1 MVGVEVGWQWAPMI
15 VLRLGPKLFSFIAN
29 LLNWSKQVSAA
40 ELLPNCCYNSGR
52 CFMLKVMSRT
62 IVTQR
67 TTLLPPGINSRQV
80 MLVRQVVSSR
90 EPPLFSCSGKVATG
104 AKLGHNRSCHPSPPP
119 KHRLGPPIWP
129 PTHPRVVPVL
139 VRQGHERNV
148 VRK

>member
-1 MVGVEVGWQWAPMI
+1 MI

-52 CFMLKVMSRT
+52 CFILKIMSRT

-80 MLVRQVVSSR
+80 MLVRQVVSRAAESR
-90 EPPLFSCSGKVATG
+90 
-104 AKLGHNRSCHPSPPP
+104 PS
-119 KHRLGPPIWP
+119 L
-129 PTHPRVVPVL
+129 
-139 VRQGHERNV
+139 V
-148 VRK
+148 VRARSPLVLN

>member
-1 MVGVEVGWQWAPMI
+1 MVGVEAPMI

-29 LLNWSKQVSAA
+29 LYNCWSKQVSAA
-40 ELLPNCCYNSGR
+40 SVLSRVVAQLLLQFSR
-52 CFMLKVMSRT
+52 CFILKIMSRT

-104 AKLGHNRSCHPSPPP
+104 AKLGHNRSCQ
-119 KHRLGPPIWP
+119 PISTP
-129 PTHPRVVPVL
+129 
-139 VRQGHERNV
+139 
-148 VRK
+148 

>member
-1 MVGVEVGWQWAPMI
+1 MI

-29 LLNWSKQVSAA
+29 LLKCWSKQVSAA

-52 CFMLKVMSRT
+52 CFILKIMSRT
-62 IVTQR
+62 IVAQR

-104 AKLGHNRSCHPSPPP
+104 AKLGHNRSCQ
-119 KHRLGPPIWP
+119 PISTP
-129 PTHPRVVPVL
+129 
-139 VRQGHERNV
+139 
-148 VRK
+148 